1 MGAVESVPRH
11 ECGGWQLRQGLRGTG
26 IRWWAAGASTERS
39 RAGLLVAAGGGR
51 GGVGSDIDLEQARV
65 NGIPILTLLTVL
77 PVLGALIALF
87 SGRHARAVAVATTV
101 AGLALAMDVWTHL
114 PTDGSIGLVEH
125 VAWVPSLGIEYHLG
139 VDGLGALM
147 LVLSALVTLMSID
160 AAHRVHQKPGLYFSL
175 VLLLEA
181 ALFGTF
187 TALNFYHWFL
197 YWELSL
203 MPAFFLIKL
212 WGGSKRGPAATQFF
226 VYTMAGSVGLL
237 LAFLAVFLATGSMD
251 FTHLSLLA
259 STGELEQA
267 VTAHLGPVMIWLAV
281 GVLAGF
287 AVKVP
292 LMPFHTWLPA
302 AYSEARSPVTML
314 LTGTMSKMGVYGLL
328 RIALPVFGHEI
339 ARMRAPLLV
348 LAVVTVVMGA
358 WAAAAQKDLKRVFAY
373 SSVNHLGYCQLAIFA
388 LAIPATGA
396 AMQASQ
402 AAALNGVILQ
412 MFNHGITAAALF
424 WFIAMIQQRSDGM
437 RGIDDFGGLRKPAPV
452 FAGLMGFALF
462 SSLGLPGLNGFVG
475 EFLIFRGVFP
485 LAWVA
490 ATVSV
495 LGLLVTAAVIL
506 TVIQKVFT
514 GPVPERWATFPDL
527 HRGEILAVAPVLGFM
542 VLIRLAPQLIVDSVN
557 PTVMNLLAH

>member
-1 MGAVESVPRH
+1 MSAMS
-11 ECGGWQLRQGLRGTG
+11 
-26 IRWWAAGASTERS
+26 
-39 RAGLLVAAGGGR
+39 
-51 GGVGSDIDLEQARV
+51 
-65 NGIPILTLLTVL
+65 NGIPILTLLTAL
-77 PVLGALIALF
+77 PVVGAMVALW
-87 SGRHARAVAVATTV
+87 SGRHARGIAMITALIAL
-101 AGLALAMDVWTHL
+101 GLALMVWMRI
-114 PTDGSIGLVEH
+114 PTDGSIGLLERA
-125 VAWVPSLGIEYHLG
+125 AWAPSLGIEYHLG

-147 LVLSALVTLMSID
+147 LVLSAVVTLMSLD
-160 AAHRVHQKPGLYFSL
+160 AAHRVHRQPGLYFAL

-181 ALFGTF
+181 GLFGTF

-203 MPAFFLIKL
+203 IPAFFLIKL
-212 WGGSKRGPAATQFF
+212 WGGPKRGRAATQFF

-267 VTAHLGPVMIWLAV
+267 VTAHLGPVMMWLAV

-302 AYSEARSPVTML
+302 AYSEAPSPVTML

-328 RIALPVFGHEI
+328 RIALPLFGHEI
-339 ARMRAPLLV
+339 AQIRTPLLV
-348 LAVVTVVMGA
+348 LAVATVVMGA

-388 LAIPATGA
+388 MAVPATGA

-424 WFIAMIQQRSDGM
+424 WFIAMIQQRSDGL

-490 ATVSV
+490 AIVSV
-495 LGLLVTAAVIL
+495 FGLLVTAAVIL

-527 HRGEILAVAPVLGFM
+527 HHGEVLAMAPVIGLM
-542 VLIRLAPQLIVDSVN
+542 ILIGLMPQLIVDSVN
-557 PTVMNLLAH
+557 PTVVNLLAHWRF